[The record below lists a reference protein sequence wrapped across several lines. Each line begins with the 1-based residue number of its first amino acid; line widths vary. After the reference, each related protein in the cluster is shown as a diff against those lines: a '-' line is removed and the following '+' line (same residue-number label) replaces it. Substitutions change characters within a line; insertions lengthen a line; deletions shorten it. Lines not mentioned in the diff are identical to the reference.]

1 MNKAL
6 LSNKEF
12 IFYKNNIGRLA
23 VKQSCC
29 SASKQCDV
37 CICIRAASWF
47 YLSSSSVSL
56 RGKQIACW
64 PATDF
69 IRSCELMIHVAKAA
83 EFPRKPLLERVLAET
98 GASAKSVW
106 LITTDAPLQ
115 VFRVRS
121 LVLGLEGQTI
131 APVPHKIAHSC
142 IFNEAWGQMVWNDII
157 QYLAVLRQ
165 RKSSASTTMALYL
178 RGEGRTLPKCP
189 AHICST
195 SFSDSSRSSW
205 Q

>member
-1 MNKAL
+1 MVLTVERQVGSIYQTPASPWEGNRLRAGL
-6 LSNKEF
+6 LQTSSGHVNWWYMLQGGWVPPETSVGARA
-12 IFYKNNIGRLA
+12 GR
-23 VKQSCC
+23 
-29 SASKQCDV
+29 D
-37 CICIRAASWF
+37 
-47 YLSSSSVSL
+47 
-56 RGKQIACW
+56 
-64 PATDF
+64 
-69 IRSCELMIHVAKAA
+69 
-83 EFPRKPLLERVLAET
+83 

-178 RGEGRTLPKCP
+178 RGEGRMLPKCP

-195 SFSDSSRSSW
+195 LFSDSSRSSW